1 MVQRRGEVAELVE
14 GARLEIVY
22 TLIAYQGFES
32 PPLRQEKI
40 PEATASGIFCL
51 MKYERDSKRTTASGV
66 SVFFIFIPLHRFA
79 IAKVWRRGVWH
90 RRCRG

>member
-32 PPLRQEKI
+32 PPLRHKKAVAF
-40 PEATASGIFCL
+40 ATAFLLFYVKKHKKQWTNG
-51 MKYERDSKRTTASGV
+51 K
-66 SVFFIFIPLHRFA
+66 
-79 IAKVWRRGVWH
+79 
-90 RRCRG
+90 